1 MDFFRI
7 CLMFFQRGLYMIT
20 KLNNRELFQFCE
32 QFSII
37 LRSGMSAIEGL
48 AILNDDSQTERGKE
62 ILTFLYK
69 DMEESG
75 SLAHAMEQSGAFPA
89 SAAAYVRTGEETGCL
104 DEVMKGLSAF
114 YAKEIQITDQIQSA
128 VAYPLVM
135 LGMMT
140 AVIVILLVKVLP
152 VFRQV
157 FRQLGLEMSGISGAL
172 LGIGETLSRYST
184 AFLVLLAAMIGF
196 ILFLVLHPKGQELI
210 RKIVCRFPGMKEIPV
225 NLDYS
230 RLCQCISLGIRSGL
244 SPELCVELAGAVV
257 SQTETREKLASIQK
271 QLAEGYGF
279 TEAITES
286 GLFKAME
293 LRLISLGFQAG
304 ASDEVMEKLAEQYE
318 EKSTDSVS
326 HIVSILE
333 PTIVIVLSIL
343 VGLGLLSVIFETRLI
358 RVRRIFRFIVPIL
371 FAAVLCLI
379 FYLGIART
387 QTDSLEKEQ
396 VTLTQ
401 ALEGGAIRTYAL
413 TGQYPQSLDELL
425 SDYHITYDSEKFVV
439 EYVPNGS
446 NLLPSI
452 SVLPV
457 NARKGGA
464 R

>member
-1 MDFFRI
+1 
-7 CLMFFQRGLYMIT
+7 MFFQRGLYMIT

-157 FRQLGLEMSGISGAL
+157 FRQLGLEMSGISGVL

-257 SQTETREKLASIQK
+257 TQTEIREKLASIQK

-279 TEAITES
+279 IEAITES

-343 VGLGLLSVIFETRLI
+343 VGLVLLSVMMPLLGLLSEM
-358 RVRRIFRFIVPIL
+358 
-371 FAAVLCLI
+371 
-379 FYLGIART
+379 IA
-387 QTDSLEKEQ
+387 
-396 VTLTQ
+396 
-401 ALEGGAIRTYAL
+401 
-413 TGQYPQSLDELL
+413 
-425 SDYHITYDSEKFVV
+425 
-439 EYVPNGS
+439 
-446 NLLPSI
+446 
-452 SVLPV
+452 
-457 NARKGGA
+457 
-464 R
+464 

>member
-157 FRQLGLEMSGISGAL
+157 FRQLGLEMSWISGAL
-172 LGIGETLSRYST
+172 LGIGETLSHYST
-184 AFLVLLAAMIGF
+184 AFLILLAAMIGF

-210 RKIVCRFPGMKEIPV
+210 RKIVCRFPGTKEIPV

-343 VGLGLLSVIFETRLI
+343 VGLVLLSVMMPLLGLLSEM
-358 RVRRIFRFIVPIL
+358 
-371 FAAVLCLI
+371 
-379 FYLGIART
+379 IA
-387 QTDSLEKEQ
+387 
-396 VTLTQ
+396 
-401 ALEGGAIRTYAL
+401 
-413 TGQYPQSLDELL
+413 
-425 SDYHITYDSEKFVV
+425 
-439 EYVPNGS
+439 
-446 NLLPSI
+446 
-452 SVLPV
+452 
-457 NARKGGA
+457 
-464 R
+464 

>member
-1 MDFFRI
+1 
-7 CLMFFQRGLYMIT
+7 MIT
-20 KLNNRELFQFCE
+20 RLNNRELFQFCE

-140 AVIVILLVKVLP
+140 AVIVILLVNVLP

-172 LGIGETLSRYST
+172 LGIGETLSHYST

-210 RKIVCRFPGMKEIPV
+210 RKIVCRFPGIKEIPV

-257 SQTETREKLASIQK
+257 SQTKTREKLASIQK

-343 VGLGLLSVIFETRLI
+343 VGLVLLSVMMPLLGLLSEM
-358 RVRRIFRFIVPIL
+358 
-371 FAAVLCLI
+371 
-379 FYLGIART
+379 IA
-387 QTDSLEKEQ
+387 
-396 VTLTQ
+396 
-401 ALEGGAIRTYAL
+401 
-413 TGQYPQSLDELL
+413 
-425 SDYHITYDSEKFVV
+425 
-439 EYVPNGS
+439 
-446 NLLPSI
+446 
-452 SVLPV
+452 
-457 NARKGGA
+457 
-464 R
+464 

>member
-1 MDFFRI
+1 
-7 CLMFFQRGLYMIT
+7 MIT

-48 AILNDDSQTERGKE
+48 AILNDDSQTEQGKE

-172 LGIGETLSRYST
+172 LGIVETLSRYST

-257 SQTETREKLASIQK
+257 TQTEIREKLTSIQK

-343 VGLGLLSVIFETRLI
+343 VGLVLLSVMMPLLGLLSEM
-358 RVRRIFRFIVPIL
+358 
-371 FAAVLCLI
+371 
-379 FYLGIART
+379 IA
-387 QTDSLEKEQ
+387 
-396 VTLTQ
+396 
-401 ALEGGAIRTYAL
+401 
-413 TGQYPQSLDELL
+413 
-425 SDYHITYDSEKFVV
+425 
-439 EYVPNGS
+439 
-446 NLLPSI
+446 
-452 SVLPV
+452 
-457 NARKGGA
+457 
-464 R
+464 

>member
-1 MDFFRI
+1 
-7 CLMFFQRGLYMIT
+7 MIT

-157 FRQLGLEMSGISGAL
+157 FRQLGLEMSWISCAL

-230 RLCQCISLGIRSGL
+230 RLCQCISLGLRSGL

-257 SQTETREKLASIQK
+257 TQTEIREKLASIQK

-326 HIVSILE
+326 QIVSILE

-343 VGLGLLSVIFETRLI
+343 VGLVLLSVMMPLLGLLSEM
-358 RVRRIFRFIVPIL
+358 
-371 FAAVLCLI
+371 
-379 FYLGIART
+379 IA
-387 QTDSLEKEQ
+387 
-396 VTLTQ
+396 
-401 ALEGGAIRTYAL
+401 
-413 TGQYPQSLDELL
+413 
-425 SDYHITYDSEKFVV
+425 
-439 EYVPNGS
+439 
-446 NLLPSI
+446 
-452 SVLPV
+452 
-457 NARKGGA
+457 
-464 R
+464 

>member
-157 FRQLGLEMSGISGAL
+157 FRQLGLEMSWISGAL

-279 TEAITES
+279 IEAITES

-343 VGLGLLSVIFETRLI
+343 VGLVLLSVMMPLLGLLSEM
-358 RVRRIFRFIVPIL
+358 
-371 FAAVLCLI
+371 
-379 FYLGIART
+379 IA
-387 QTDSLEKEQ
+387 
-396 VTLTQ
+396 
-401 ALEGGAIRTYAL
+401 
-413 TGQYPQSLDELL
+413 
-425 SDYHITYDSEKFVV
+425 
-439 EYVPNGS
+439 
-446 NLLPSI
+446 
-452 SVLPV
+452 
-457 NARKGGA
+457 
-464 R
+464 

>member
-1 MDFFRI
+1 
-7 CLMFFQRGLYMIT
+7 MFFQRGLYMIT

-157 FRQLGLEMSGISGAL
+157 FRQLGLEMSGSSGAL

-257 SQTETREKLASIQK
+257 TQTEIREKLASIQK

-343 VGLGLLSVIFETRLI
+343 VGLVLLSVMMPLLGLLSEM
-358 RVRRIFRFIVPIL
+358 
-371 FAAVLCLI
+371 
-379 FYLGIART
+379 IA
-387 QTDSLEKEQ
+387 
-396 VTLTQ
+396 
-401 ALEGGAIRTYAL
+401 
-413 TGQYPQSLDELL
+413 
-425 SDYHITYDSEKFVV
+425 
-439 EYVPNGS
+439 
-446 NLLPSI
+446 
-452 SVLPV
+452 
-457 NARKGGA
+457 
-464 R
+464 

>member
-128 VAYPLVM
+128 VAYPLIM

-140 AVIVILLVKVLP
+140 AVIVILLVKILP

-172 LGIGETLSRYST
+172 LGIGKTLSRYST

-257 SQTETREKLASIQK
+257 TQTEIREKLASIQK

-343 VGLGLLSVIFETRLI
+343 VGLVLLSVMMPLLGLLSEM
-358 RVRRIFRFIVPIL
+358 
-371 FAAVLCLI
+371 
-379 FYLGIART
+379 IA
-387 QTDSLEKEQ
+387 
-396 VTLTQ
+396 
-401 ALEGGAIRTYAL
+401 
-413 TGQYPQSLDELL
+413 
-425 SDYHITYDSEKFVV
+425 
-439 EYVPNGS
+439 
-446 NLLPSI
+446 
-452 SVLPV
+452 
-457 NARKGGA
+457 
-464 R
+464 

>member
-1 MDFFRI
+1 
-7 CLMFFQRGLYMIT
+7 MIT

-75 SLAHAMEQSGAFPA
+75 SLAHAMEQSCAFPA

-172 LGIGETLSRYST
+172 LGIGETLSHYST

-257 SQTETREKLASIQK
+257 SQTETREKLVSIQK

-343 VGLGLLSVIFETRLI
+343 VGLVLLSVMMPLLGLLSEM
-358 RVRRIFRFIVPIL
+358 
-371 FAAVLCLI
+371 
-379 FYLGIART
+379 IA
-387 QTDSLEKEQ
+387 
-396 VTLTQ
+396 
-401 ALEGGAIRTYAL
+401 
-413 TGQYPQSLDELL
+413 
-425 SDYHITYDSEKFVV
+425 
-439 EYVPNGS
+439 
-446 NLLPSI
+446 
-452 SVLPV
+452 
-457 NARKGGA
+457 
-464 R
+464 

>member
-114 YAKEIQITDQIQSA
+114 YAKEIQITDQIQNA

-172 LGIGETLSRYST
+172 LGIGETLSHYST

-257 SQTETREKLASIQK
+257 SRTEIREKLASIQN

-343 VGLGLLSVIFETRLI
+343 VGLVLLSVMMPLLGLLSEM
-358 RVRRIFRFIVPIL
+358 
-371 FAAVLCLI
+371 
-379 FYLGIART
+379 IA
-387 QTDSLEKEQ
+387 
-396 VTLTQ
+396 
-401 ALEGGAIRTYAL
+401 
-413 TGQYPQSLDELL
+413 
-425 SDYHITYDSEKFVV
+425 
-439 EYVPNGS
+439 
-446 NLLPSI
+446 
-452 SVLPV
+452 
-457 NARKGGA
+457 
-464 R
+464 

>member
-1 MDFFRI
+1 
-7 CLMFFQRGLYMIT
+7 MFFQRGLYMIT

-104 DEVMKGLSAF
+104 DEVMKGLSSF

-128 VAYPLVM
+128 VAYPLIM

-184 AFLVLLAAMIGF
+184 AFLVL
-196 ILFLVLHPKGQELI
+196 HPKGQELI
-210 RKIVCRFPGMKEIPV
+210 RKIVCHFPGTKEIPV

-343 VGLGLLSVIFETRLI
+343 VGLVLLSVMMPLLGLLSEM
-358 RVRRIFRFIVPIL
+358 
-371 FAAVLCLI
+371 
-379 FYLGIART
+379 IA
-387 QTDSLEKEQ
+387 
-396 VTLTQ
+396 
-401 ALEGGAIRTYAL
+401 
-413 TGQYPQSLDELL
+413 
-425 SDYHITYDSEKFVV
+425 
-439 EYVPNGS
+439 
-446 NLLPSI
+446 
-452 SVLPV
+452 
-457 NARKGGA
+457 
-464 R
+464 

>member
-7 CLMFFQRGLYMIT
+7 CLMFFQRGHYMIT

-48 AILNDDSQTERGKE
+48 TILNDDSQTERGKE
-62 ILTFLYK
+62 ILTFLSK

-172 LGIGETLSRYST
+172 LGIGETLSHYST

-257 SQTETREKLASIQK
+257 TQTEIREKLASIQK

-343 VGLGLLSVIFETRLI
+343 VGLVLLSVMMPLLGLLSEM
-358 RVRRIFRFIVPIL
+358 
-371 FAAVLCLI
+371 
-379 FYLGIART
+379 IA
-387 QTDSLEKEQ
+387 
-396 VTLTQ
+396 
-401 ALEGGAIRTYAL
+401 
-413 TGQYPQSLDELL
+413 
-425 SDYHITYDSEKFVV
+425 
-439 EYVPNGS
+439 
-446 NLLPSI
+446 
-452 SVLPV
+452 
-457 NARKGGA
+457 
-464 R
+464 

>member
-37 LRSGMSAIEGL
+37 LCSGMSAIEGL

-172 LGIGETLSRYST
+172 LGIGETLSHYST

-210 RKIVCRFPGMKEIPV
+210 RKIVCRFPGTKEIPV

-257 SQTETREKLASIQK
+257 TQTEIREKLASIQK

-343 VGLGLLSVIFETRLI
+343 VGLVLLSVMMPLLGLLSEM
-358 RVRRIFRFIVPIL
+358 
-371 FAAVLCLI
+371 
-379 FYLGIART
+379 IA
-387 QTDSLEKEQ
+387 
-396 VTLTQ
+396 
-401 ALEGGAIRTYAL
+401 
-413 TGQYPQSLDELL
+413 
-425 SDYHITYDSEKFVV
+425 
-439 EYVPNGS
+439 
-446 NLLPSI
+446 
-452 SVLPV
+452 
-457 NARKGGA
+457 
-464 R
+464 

>member
-1 MDFFRI
+1 
-7 CLMFFQRGLYMIT
+7 MIT

-48 AILNDDSQTERGKE
+48 GILNDDSQTERGKE

-172 LGIGETLSRYST
+172 LGIGETLSHYST

-210 RKIVCRFPGMKEIPV
+210 RKIVCRFPGTKEIPV

-257 SQTETREKLASIQK
+257 TQTEIREKLASIQK

-343 VGLGLLSVIFETRLI
+343 VGLVLLSVMMPLLGLLSEM
-358 RVRRIFRFIVPIL
+358 
-371 FAAVLCLI
+371 
-379 FYLGIART
+379 IA
-387 QTDSLEKEQ
+387 
-396 VTLTQ
+396 
-401 ALEGGAIRTYAL
+401 
-413 TGQYPQSLDELL
+413 
-425 SDYHITYDSEKFVV
+425 
-439 EYVPNGS
+439 
-446 NLLPSI
+446 
-452 SVLPV
+452 
-457 NARKGGA
+457 
-464 R
+464 

>member
-1 MDFFRI
+1 
-7 CLMFFQRGLYMIT
+7 MIT

-48 AILNDDSQTERGKE
+48 TILNDDSQTERGKE
-62 ILTFLYK
+62 ILTFLSK

-157 FRQLGLEMSGISGAL
+157 FRQLGLEMSWISGAL

-210 RKIVCRFPGMKEIPV
+210 RKIVCRFPGMKVIPV

-257 SQTETREKLASIQK
+257 TQTEIREKLASIQK

-343 VGLGLLSVIFETRLI
+343 VGLVLLSVMMPLLGLLSEM
-358 RVRRIFRFIVPIL
+358 
-371 FAAVLCLI
+371 
-379 FYLGIART
+379 IA
-387 QTDSLEKEQ
+387 
-396 VTLTQ
+396 
-401 ALEGGAIRTYAL
+401 
-413 TGQYPQSLDELL
+413 
-425 SDYHITYDSEKFVV
+425 
-439 EYVPNGS
+439 
-446 NLLPSI
+446 
-452 SVLPV
+452 
-457 NARKGGA
+457 
-464 R
+464 

>member
-1 MDFFRI
+1 
-7 CLMFFQRGLYMIT
+7 MIT

-157 FRQLGLEMSGISGAL
+157 FRQLGLEMSWISGAL

-279 TEAITES
+279 IEAITES

-326 HIVSILE
+326 QIVSILE

-343 VGLGLLSVIFETRLI
+343 VGLVLLSVMMPLLGLLSEM
-358 RVRRIFRFIVPIL
+358 
-371 FAAVLCLI
+371 
-379 FYLGIART
+379 IA
-387 QTDSLEKEQ
+387 
-396 VTLTQ
+396 
-401 ALEGGAIRTYAL
+401 
-413 TGQYPQSLDELL
+413 
-425 SDYHITYDSEKFVV
+425 
-439 EYVPNGS
+439 
-446 NLLPSI
+446 
-452 SVLPV
+452 
-457 NARKGGA
+457 
-464 R
+464 

>member
-1 MDFFRI
+1 
-7 CLMFFQRGLYMIT
+7 MIT

-48 AILNDDSQTERGKE
+48 TILNDDSQTERGKE
-62 ILTFLYK
+62 ILTFLSK

-172 LGIGETLSRYST
+172 LGIGETLSHYST

-210 RKIVCRFPGMKEIPV
+210 RKIVCRFPGTKEIPV

-343 VGLGLLSVIFETRLI
+343 VGLVLLSVMMPLLGLLSEM
-358 RVRRIFRFIVPIL
+358 
-371 FAAVLCLI
+371 
-379 FYLGIART
+379 IA
-387 QTDSLEKEQ
+387 
-396 VTLTQ
+396 
-401 ALEGGAIRTYAL
+401 
-413 TGQYPQSLDELL
+413 
-425 SDYHITYDSEKFVV
+425 
-439 EYVPNGS
+439 
-446 NLLPSI
+446 
-452 SVLPV
+452 
-457 NARKGGA
+457 
-464 R
+464 

>member
-32 QFSII
+32 HFSII

-172 LGIGETLSRYST
+172 LGIGETLSHYST

-257 SQTETREKLASIQK
+257 TQTEIREKLASIQK

-343 VGLGLLSVIFETRLI
+343 VGLVLLSVMMPLLGLLSEM
-358 RVRRIFRFIVPIL
+358 
-371 FAAVLCLI
+371 
-379 FYLGIART
+379 IA
-387 QTDSLEKEQ
+387 
-396 VTLTQ
+396 
-401 ALEGGAIRTYAL
+401 
-413 TGQYPQSLDELL
+413 
-425 SDYHITYDSEKFVV
+425 
-439 EYVPNGS
+439 
-446 NLLPSI
+446 
-452 SVLPV
+452 
-457 NARKGGA
+457 
-464 R
+464 

>member
-1 MDFFRI
+1 
-7 CLMFFQRGLYMIT
+7 MIT

-157 FRQLGLEMSGISGAL
+157 FRQLGLEMSWISGAL

-244 SPELCVELAGAVV
+244 SPELCVELAGVVV

-279 TEAITES
+279 IEAITES

-343 VGLGLLSVIFETRLI
+343 VGLVLLSVMMPLLGLLSEM
-358 RVRRIFRFIVPIL
+358 
-371 FAAVLCLI
+371 
-379 FYLGIART
+379 IA
-387 QTDSLEKEQ
+387 
-396 VTLTQ
+396 
-401 ALEGGAIRTYAL
+401 
-413 TGQYPQSLDELL
+413 
-425 SDYHITYDSEKFVV
+425 
-439 EYVPNGS
+439 
-446 NLLPSI
+446 
-452 SVLPV
+452 
-457 NARKGGA
+457 
-464 R
+464 

>member
-48 AILNDDSQTERGKE
+48 TILNDDSQTERGKE
-62 ILTFLYK
+62 ILTFLSK

-172 LGIGETLSRYST
+172 LGIGETLSHYST

-257 SQTETREKLASIQK
+257 TQTEIREKLASIQK

-343 VGLGLLSVIFETRLI
+343 VGLVLLSVMMPLLGLLSEM
-358 RVRRIFRFIVPIL
+358 
-371 FAAVLCLI
+371 
-379 FYLGIART
+379 IA
-387 QTDSLEKEQ
+387 
-396 VTLTQ
+396 
-401 ALEGGAIRTYAL
+401 
-413 TGQYPQSLDELL
+413 
-425 SDYHITYDSEKFVV
+425 
-439 EYVPNGS
+439 
-446 NLLPSI
+446 
-452 SVLPV
+452 
-457 NARKGGA
+457 
-464 R
+464 

>member
-7 CLMFFQRGLYMIT
+7 CLMFFQRGHYMIT

-172 LGIGETLSRYST
+172 LGIGETLSHYST

-210 RKIVCRFPGMKEIPV
+210 RKIVCLFPGMKEIPV

-257 SQTETREKLASIQK
+257 TQTEIREKLASIQK

-343 VGLGLLSVIFETRLI
+343 VGLVLLSVMMPLLGLLSEM
-358 RVRRIFRFIVPIL
+358 
-371 FAAVLCLI
+371 
-379 FYLGIART
+379 IA
-387 QTDSLEKEQ
+387 
-396 VTLTQ
+396 
-401 ALEGGAIRTYAL
+401 
-413 TGQYPQSLDELL
+413 
-425 SDYHITYDSEKFVV
+425 
-439 EYVPNGS
+439 
-446 NLLPSI
+446 
-452 SVLPV
+452 
-457 NARKGGA
+457 
-464 R
+464 

>member
-1 MDFFRI
+1 
-7 CLMFFQRGLYMIT
+7 MIT

-172 LGIGETLSRYST
+172 LGIGETLSHYST

-257 SQTETREKLASIQK
+257 TQTEIREKLTSIQK

-326 HIVSILE
+326 HTVSILE

-343 VGLGLLSVIFETRLI
+343 VGLVLLSVMMPLLGLLSEM
-358 RVRRIFRFIVPIL
+358 
-371 FAAVLCLI
+371 
-379 FYLGIART
+379 IA
-387 QTDSLEKEQ
+387 
-396 VTLTQ
+396 
-401 ALEGGAIRTYAL
+401 
-413 TGQYPQSLDELL
+413 
-425 SDYHITYDSEKFVV
+425 
-439 EYVPNGS
+439 
-446 NLLPSI
+446 
-452 SVLPV
+452 
-457 NARKGGA
+457 
-464 R
+464 

>member
-1 MDFFRI
+1 
-7 CLMFFQRGLYMIT
+7 MFFQRGLYMIT

-157 FRQLGLEMSGISGAL
+157 FRQLGLEMSWISGAL

-257 SQTETREKLASIQK
+257 TQTEIREKLASIQK

-343 VGLGLLSVIFETRLI
+343 VGLVLLSVMMPLLGLLSEM
-358 RVRRIFRFIVPIL
+358 
-371 FAAVLCLI
+371 
-379 FYLGIART
+379 IA
-387 QTDSLEKEQ
+387 
-396 VTLTQ
+396 
-401 ALEGGAIRTYAL
+401 
-413 TGQYPQSLDELL
+413 
-425 SDYHITYDSEKFVV
+425 
-439 EYVPNGS
+439 
-446 NLLPSI
+446 
-452 SVLPV
+452 
-457 NARKGGA
+457 
-464 R
+464 

>member
-1 MDFFRI
+1 
-7 CLMFFQRGLYMIT
+7 MIT

-157 FRQLGLEMSGISGAL
+157 FRQLGLEMSGISGAR

-184 AFLVLLAAMIGF
+184 AFLILLAAMIGF

-210 RKIVCRFPGMKEIPV
+210 RKIVCLFPGMKEIPV

-244 SPELCVELAGAVV
+244 

-343 VGLGLLSVIFETRLI
+343 VGLVLLSVMMPLLGLLSEM
-358 RVRRIFRFIVPIL
+358 
-371 FAAVLCLI
+371 
-379 FYLGIART
+379 IA
-387 QTDSLEKEQ
+387 
-396 VTLTQ
+396 
-401 ALEGGAIRTYAL
+401 
-413 TGQYPQSLDELL
+413 
-425 SDYHITYDSEKFVV
+425 
-439 EYVPNGS
+439 
-446 NLLPSI
+446 
-452 SVLPV
+452 
-457 NARKGGA
+457 
-464 R
+464 

>member
-48 AILNDDSQTERGKE
+48 AILNDDSQTDRGKE

-172 LGIGETLSRYST
+172 LGIGETLSHYST
-184 AFLVLLAAMIGF
+184 AFLILLAAMIGF

-210 RKIVCRFPGMKEIPV
+210 RKIGCRFPGMKEIPV

-343 VGLGLLSVIFETRLI
+343 VGLVLLSVMMPLLGLLSEM
-358 RVRRIFRFIVPIL
+358 
-371 FAAVLCLI
+371 
-379 FYLGIART
+379 IA
-387 QTDSLEKEQ
+387 
-396 VTLTQ
+396 
-401 ALEGGAIRTYAL
+401 
-413 TGQYPQSLDELL
+413 
-425 SDYHITYDSEKFVV
+425 
-439 EYVPNGS
+439 
-446 NLLPSI
+446 
-452 SVLPV
+452 
-457 NARKGGA
+457 
-464 R
+464 

>member
-172 LGIGETLSRYST
+172 LGIGETLSHYST

-196 ILFLVLHPKGQELI
+196 ILFLALHPKGQELI

-257 SQTETREKLASIQK
+257 TQTEIREKLASIQK

-318 EKSTDSVS
+318 DKSTDSVS

-343 VGLGLLSVIFETRLI
+343 VGLVLLSVMMPLLGLLSEM
-358 RVRRIFRFIVPIL
+358 
-371 FAAVLCLI
+371 
-379 FYLGIART
+379 IA
-387 QTDSLEKEQ
+387 
-396 VTLTQ
+396 
-401 ALEGGAIRTYAL
+401 
-413 TGQYPQSLDELL
+413 
-425 SDYHITYDSEKFVV
+425 
-439 EYVPNGS
+439 
-446 NLLPSI
+446 
-452 SVLPV
+452 
-457 NARKGGA
+457 
-464 R
+464 

>member
-1 MDFFRI
+1 
-7 CLMFFQRGLYMIT
+7 MIT

-48 AILNDDSQTERGKE
+48 TILNDDSQTERGKE

-172 LGIGETLSRYST
+172 LGIGETLSHYST

-257 SQTETREKLASIQK
+257 TQTEIREKLASIQK

-343 VGLGLLSVIFETRLI
+343 VGLVLLSVMMPLLGLLSEM
-358 RVRRIFRFIVPIL
+358 
-371 FAAVLCLI
+371 
-379 FYLGIART
+379 IA
-387 QTDSLEKEQ
+387 
-396 VTLTQ
+396 
-401 ALEGGAIRTYAL
+401 
-413 TGQYPQSLDELL
+413 
-425 SDYHITYDSEKFVV
+425 
-439 EYVPNGS
+439 
-446 NLLPSI
+446 
-452 SVLPV
+452 
-457 NARKGGA
+457 
-464 R
+464 

>member
-1 MDFFRI
+1 
-7 CLMFFQRGLYMIT
+7 MIT

-48 AILNDDSQTERGKE
+48 AILNDDSQTDRGKE

-172 LGIGETLSRYST
+172 LGIGETLSHYST

-257 SQTETREKLASIQK
+257 TQTEIREKLTFIQK

-343 VGLGLLSVIFETRLI
+343 VGLVLLSVMMPLLGLLSEM
-358 RVRRIFRFIVPIL
+358 
-371 FAAVLCLI
+371 
-379 FYLGIART
+379 IA
-387 QTDSLEKEQ
+387 
-396 VTLTQ
+396 
-401 ALEGGAIRTYAL
+401 
-413 TGQYPQSLDELL
+413 
-425 SDYHITYDSEKFVV
+425 
-439 EYVPNGS
+439 
-446 NLLPSI
+446 
-452 SVLPV
+452 
-457 NARKGGA
+457 
-464 R
+464 

>member
-1 MDFFRI
+1 
-7 CLMFFQRGLYMIT
+7 MFFQRGLYMIT

-172 LGIGETLSRYST
+172 LGIGETLSHYST

-257 SQTETREKLASIQK
+257 S
-271 QLAEGYGF
+271 
-279 TEAITES
+279 
-286 GLFKAME
+286 
-293 LRLISLGFQAG
+293 FQF
-304 ASDEVMEKLAEQYE
+304 L
-318 EKSTDSVS
+318 
-326 HIVSILE
+326 
-333 PTIVIVLSIL
+333 
-343 VGLGLLSVIFETRLI
+343 
-358 RVRRIFRFIVPIL
+358 
-371 FAAVLCLI
+371 
-379 FYLGIART
+379 
-387 QTDSLEKEQ
+387 
-396 VTLTQ
+396 
-401 ALEGGAIRTYAL
+401 
-413 TGQYPQSLDELL
+413 
-425 SDYHITYDSEKFVV
+425 
-439 EYVPNGS
+439 
-446 NLLPSI
+446 
-452 SVLPV
+452 
-457 NARKGGA
+457 
-464 R
+464 